1 MNRTN
6 VKKYLDV
13 IKAFAEGAT
22 IESRYIDEKDW
33 FEVESP
39 TFSTVAEYRV
49 KPEPKVFYVNV
60 YEDCFGGLNFR
71 TREMADD
78 KACVDRLA
86 VLKVINSD
94 GDISVGVEDV

>member
-1 MNRTN
+1 MNRTSA
-6 VKKYLDV
+6 KKYLDV

-22 IESRYIDEKDW
+22 IESRYIDKKGW
-33 FEVESP
+33 FEVGSP

-49 KPEPKVFYVNV
+49 KPESKVFYVNV
-60 YEDCFGGLNFR
+60 YEGCFGGLSFR

-78 KACVDRLA
+78 RACGDRLA

-94 GDISVGVEDV
+94 GDISVEVEDV

>member
-1 MNRTN
+1 MNRAN
-6 VKKYLDV
+6 AKKYLDV

-22 IESRYIDEKDW
+22 IESRDIGDKEW

-49 KPEPKVFYVNV
+49 KPESKVFYVNI
-60 YEDCFGGLNFR
+60 YEDYLAGLSFR
-71 TREMADD
+71 TREMADNR
-78 KACVDRLA
+78 ACGDRLA

-94 GDISVGVEDV
+94 GNISVEVEDV